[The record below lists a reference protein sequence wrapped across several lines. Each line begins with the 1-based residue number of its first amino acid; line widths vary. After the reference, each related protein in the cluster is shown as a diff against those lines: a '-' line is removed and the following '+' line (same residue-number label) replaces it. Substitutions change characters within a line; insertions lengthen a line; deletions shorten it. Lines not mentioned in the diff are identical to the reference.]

1 MFFHYRITN
10 ADPAMV
16 HQQLEELRMKE
27 LVAYMEDGRKVVR
40 HVLADDKTG
49 LLKQRRSQ
57 GDAPSFPKVWIRL
70 CEVNSYVY
78 HQIEWYM

>member
-1 MFFHYRITN
+1 
-10 ADPAMV
+10 MV

-49 LLKQRRSQ
+49 LLKQGRPTLSKSLDSPLRSEQ
-57 GDAPSFPKVWIRL
+57 L
-70 CEVNSYVY
+70 CVPPN
-78 HQIEWYM
+78 